1 MLALVVVVV
10 LVVVSAAAFVVYEKF
25 NGNLTSV
32 SLKGKFDRPSKTV
45 TDAQGH
51 RPLNIL
57 FMGSDTR
64 AGADASY
71 GSNDHAPLSD
81 STMLLHVDAER
92 DHAYVVS
99 IPRDTMIKRPSCPA
113 LKGGTAPAED
123 PVMFNTALAVGGPA
137 CTVHTVEKMTGLFI
151 DHFIEVDFQGFK
163 KIVDAVGGV
172 DVCLPNNVSDYHSKL
187 YLTKGRHH
195 IDGAQAL
202 AFARE
207 RYQVGNGGDL
217 GRIKL
222 QQQLV
227 GSLLTKVH
235 SDGVLFNPA
244 RLYALGDTAT
254 KSITA
259 DSDLASVG
267 ALLSLGRDLRS
278 VPPAKISFVTMPTEA
293 YVRDPN
299 RLQPAEPTASQL
311 WAALRNDTMVT
322 GPAASPGATPS
333 APATPSPSGAAPPVS
348 PSTVSLV
355 VLNGTAT
362 TGRGTAVA
370 SSLKQLGFQVGF
382 VGNARASG
390 HTTTLVEYPIGQEKQ
405 ARTVQQAIPGAQLMQ
420 APGLLAVTLVVGEQS
435 TVAPLPAGPGSA
447 ADSPTPAP
455 SPTAIPSGIPTRV
468 ATADVCT
475 TS

>member
-1 MLALVVVVV
+1 MLVAVVAVVLLVVSLTVVVV
-10 LVVVSAAAFVVYEKF
+10 LVKF
-25 NGNLTSV
+25 NRNLTSV
-32 SLKGKFDRPSKTV
+32 SLQGKFDRPDHSA
-45 TDAQGH
+45 TDAKGH

-57 FMGSDTR
+57 VMGSDTR

-99 IPRDTMIKRPSCPA
+99 IPRDTMIDRPSCPA
-113 LKGGTAPAED
+113 LTGGTAPAAA

-137 CTVHTVEKMTGLFI
+137 CTVHTVEQMTGLFV

-172 DVCLPNNVSDYHSKL
+172 NVCLPNNVSDYHSKL
-187 YLTKGRHH
+187 YLSKGRHH
-195 IDGAQAL
+195 IDGTQAL

-244 RLYALGDTAT
+244 KLYALGDTAT
-254 KSITA
+254 KAITT
-259 DSDLASVG
+259 DSDLASIT
-267 ALLSLGRDLRS
+267 ALLSLATDLRS
-278 VPPAKISFVTMPTEA
+278 VPPGKISFATMPTEA
-293 YVRDPN
+293 YVADPN
-299 RLQPAEPTASQL
+299 RLQPAEPTASEL
-311 WAALRNDTMVT
+311 WAALRNDTMT
-322 GPAASPGATPS
+322 TSPSPAPS
-333 APATPSPSGAAPPVS
+333 TSRTSPSPSATPPVP
-348 PSTVSLV
+348 PSTVSLI

-362 TGRGTAVA
+362 TGKAATAA
-370 SSLKQLGFQVGF
+370 TALKQVGFQVATT
-382 VGNARASG
+382 GNAQART
-390 HTTTLVEYPIGQEKQ
+390 HTTTLVQYAPGQDKQ
-405 ARTVQQAIPGAQLMQ
+405 ARTVQQAIPGSQLMR
-420 APGLLAVTLVVGEQS
+420 APGLAAVTVVVGARFG
-435 TVAPLPAGPGSA
+435 VHALPGSPSA
-447 ADSPTPAP
+447 SPKP
-455 SPTAIPSGIPTRV
+455 SPTGLPSGIPTRV
-468 ATADVCT
+468 ATADVC
-475 TS
+475 SAS